1 MLPHSPEHQ
10 HRSWAWPLAA
20 LAGVASRSAC
30 AVQLPALQQDCESI
44 QAKKHELATCTQQ
57 KMLGN
62 REMIRCV
69 YKLCY

>member
-1 MLPHSPEHQ
+1 MSDADARESGATRRGHLRPQ
-10 HRSWAWPLAA
+10 
-20 LAGVASRSAC
+20 VID
-30 AVQLPALQQDCESI
+30 ALQQDCESI

-57 KMLGN
+57 KMLEN